1 MPAASRRL
9 NWSRLHMLDHNAP
22 LREADPVVARLI
34 DKELRRQQHGL
45 ELIASENF
53 ASRAVIDVC
62 SDVGTISMPYSAS
75 ARVRTARSGSSR
87 LLDNTAL
94 AVSSTNKGT
103 PAALITS

>member
-45 ELIASENF
+45 GHDQRF
-53 ASRAVIDVC
+53 APD
-62 SDVGTISMPYSAS
+62 
-75 ARVRTARSGSSR
+75 
-87 LLDNTAL
+87 
-94 AVSSTNKGT
+94 
-103 PAALITS
+103 